1 MTNIKIFFSSFVVL
15 VFIIIANVYYQQRGV
30 LVITYIINIF
40 LLIKFFSFKKL
51 IETGIIIFIIPI
63 CFITLYNYLYV
74 DNFSIF
80 QLLRGQIYLLL
91 SLIIIFFLK
100 DIKFDLT
107 LKNDFFRIFLVFCEF
122 YVYQIFLIFLIDF
135 VFSTNFSPLIGP
147 SIDSNYRIIYP
158 FFKAIILL
166 MPIFLYFK
174 KYFLIIIISFLTII
188 TYTKGFY
195 FTYLYSLILT
205 IYLNSNKKYKFY
217 ISSKSIFLCFC
228 FFIFSI
234 IYAYIYKYDFFIDR
248 TYNLFNFFESSRFL
262 QMQDAFYFYKS
273 NLFNMFFGYGFAIP
287 YRDLLSIDTSLIITN
302 YGLYKALVNLSY
314 DLEIFYMNFLLRFG
328 IYGFL
333 IFLILIFK
341 NYKNEKKFIFS
352 YLILSGLGSGF
363 LGINV
368 FIEMFI
374 FAFVIE
380 YIKKI
385 RIA

>member
-1 MTNIKIFFSSFVVL
+1 
-15 VFIIIANVYYQQRGV
+15 
-30 LVITYIINIF
+30 
-40 LLIKFFSFKKL
+40 
-51 IETGIIIFIIPI
+51 
-63 CFITLYNYLYV
+63 
-74 DNFSIF
+74 
-80 QLLRGQIYLLL
+80 
-91 SLIIIFFLK
+91 
-100 DIKFDLT
+100 
-107 LKNDFFRIFLVFCEF
+107 
-122 YVYQIFLIFLIDF
+122 
-135 VFSTNFSPLIGP
+135 
-147 SIDSNYRIIYP
+147 
-158 FFKAIILL
+158 
-166 MPIFLYFK
+166 
-174 KYFLIIIISFLTII
+174 
-188 TYTKGFY
+188 
-195 FTYLYSLILT
+195 
-205 IYLNSNKKYKFY
+205 
-217 ISSKSIFLCFC
+217 
-228 FFIFSI
+228 

-341 NYKNEKKFIFS
+341 NYKSEKKFIFS